1 MQKQLLIGSVAAY
14 HWLSGKVEYRVPRD
28 IDILTPASISS
39 SSRHIC
45 NIETQWHDLAE
56 EIIETSKD
64 KVFCDLDL
72 LYTLKVSHAYWD
84 IHWQKTTFD
93 IVTFNR
99 FGVTINQDLHD
110 GLVKMWSVIHGPKKV
125 NLNKKVD
132 EFFTEHVKRAYDH
145 EILHEL
151 VAFNQKP
158 MHTLI
163 RPDLQSVWVDK
174 GMFFDLPFEKQI
186 ETALEEMMVVA
197 IERGQLN
204 IKSPNLVKVSALHK
218 AHKLLVTS
226 MTKGWFAQFLV
237 ENIENLLGNQ
247 TKKRCLDKINSVLQ
261 LLETAP

>member
-1 MQKQLLIGSVAAY
+1 
-14 HWLSGKVEYRVPRD
+14 
-28 IDILTPASISS
+28 
-39 SSRHIC
+39 
-45 NIETQWHDLAE
+45 
-56 EIIETSKD
+56 
-64 KVFCDLDL
+64 
-72 LYTLKVSHAYWD
+72 
-84 IHWQKTTFD
+84 
-93 IVTFNR
+93 
-99 FGVTINQDLHD
+99 
-110 GLVKMWSVIHGPKKV
+110 
-125 NLNKKVD
+125 
-132 EFFTEHVKRAYDH
+132 
-145 EILHEL
+145 
-151 VAFNQKP
+151 

-204 IKSPNLVKVSALHK
+204 VKSPNLVKVSALHK

-261 LLETAP
+261 LLETIS